1 MSRYVLQC
9 LLCAAGQTIEVP
21 DGKSDLVAHQE
32 HLMLTHEVSQDE
44 LSKARRVMNQTGNS
58 DVYVWTLPDGRPWLR
73 AERLLGLV
81 KAGFV
86 AGYTPQDLAP
96 ALNISFDVLAKLDA
110 RAITGESI
118 PSHLLREMA
127 QLTQVSL
134 ALVEAYL
141 DAPPADSLFRCGPG
155 SQQPLGKEPFW
166 KSISQ
171 SPLLSAQQRAKWL
184 ALVDAEG
191 KR

>member
-1 MSRYVLQC
+1 MSQYVLQC
-9 LLCAAGQTIEVP
+9 LLCPAGRVIDVP
-21 DGKSDLVAHQE
+21 EGKTDLVAHQE
-32 HLMLTHEVSQDE
+32 HLMSEHEVSRED
-44 LSKARRVMNQTGNS
+44 LSKSPRARNQTETAE
-58 DVYVWTLPDGRPWLR
+58 VYVWSLPDGRPSLR

-86 AGYTPQDLAP
+86 AGYKPADLAS
-96 ALNISFDVLAKLDA
+96 ALDLSFDVLAKLDA

-118 PSHLLREMA
+118 PSHLLRELA
-127 QLTQVSL
+127 QLTGVSL

-141 DAPPADSLFRCGPG
+141 DAPPADGPFRCGPG
-155 SQQPLGKEPFW
+155 PQQPLGKEPFW
-166 KSISQ
+166 KSITQ
-171 SPLLSAQQRAKWL
+171 SPLLSAQQRAQWL